1 MDTRHR
7 RWANMCL
14 RCSEPQRPVRGR
26 AEMAWCIRRRQAQI
40 NRSHLTGHTN
50 WTTVYSKVVYTSNIW
65 SREVTSHLCNL
76 SFGST
81 SIPVSSPPAGNPP
94 GCTRQKMLWR
104 GTGPGCLMLL
114 HLGSH
119 GFTRRQ
125 APSKLGFIPDVLLKK
140 WQGDVTHN
148 ASRTRLYKLTG
159 MKVAMDHLACP

>member
-1 MDTRHR
+1 
-7 RWANMCL
+7 
-14 RCSEPQRPVRGR
+14 
-26 AEMAWCIRRRQAQI
+26 
-40 NRSHLTGHTN
+40 
-50 WTTVYSKVVYTSNIW
+50 
-65 SREVTSHLCNL
+65 
-76 SFGST
+76 
-81 SIPVSSPPAGNPP
+81 
-94 GCTRQKMLWR
+94 
-104 GTGPGCLMLL
+104 MLL